1 MDSSELRSIARGC
14 PADAPSLPDLG
25 HFSQLGQPV
34 TKGAVPGQ
42 GARWVGGLQSTL
54 AGVRGVRQ
62 VAGPLS

>member
-1 MDSSELRSIARGC
+1 MDSSELWSTAWGC

-42 GARWVGGLQSTL
+42 CAMQGSGGWEGCGACWLE
-54 AGVRGVRQ
+54 
-62 VAGPLS
+62 

>member
-1 MDSSELRSIARGC
+1 MDSSELRCIARGC

-42 GARWVGGLQSTL
+42 WAMQGARWVGGLQSTL
-54 AGVRGVRQ
+54 AGEE
-62 VAGPLS
+62 